1 MVCLALPLTA
11 HAQQWHVTTTP
22 TVVIGDGAIAQEQF
36 ERIDDVAVLSDGRIV
51 VLDGQAPAV
60 RLYTAA
66 GRWIRDIGRTGEG
79 PGEYQDPIAIAAVPD
94 GIAILDRSGR
104 LEVVSLEGRA
114 VRSDRVPLAEL
125 RGERFTLL
133 PVRPLADGTVL
144 MRAQE
149 RVFGRVSGEYR
160 QQGGL
165 FRARDNRVTD
175 SIGWFVDDSG
185 RTDRTGVPVPRPYLP
200 TTGMLV
206 ATGGNRIV
214 VMTADQPT
222 VAVLDL
228 RGRRV
233 AQWRVPGGPGSVDE
247 ADINRVRNSLI
258 RGFAGN
264 DLRVVREWH
273 MGRPVMRR
281 APYAA
286 SILISAARPGE
297 VWLERWG
304 RVQNRAMWLVVHE
317 SGSRLGEVELP
328 PGVELIGLGQDFLMG
343 LVRDEDDVESVVR
356 LALRAP

>member
-1 MVCLALPLTA
+1 
-11 HAQQWHVTTTP
+11 
-22 TVVIGDGAIAQEQF
+22 
-36 ERIDDVAVLSDGRIV
+36 
-51 VLDGQAPAV
+51 
-60 RLYTAA
+60 
-66 GRWIRDIGRTGEG
+66 
-79 PGEYQDPIAIAAVPD
+79 
-94 GIAILDRSGR
+94 
-104 LEVVSLEGRA
+104 
-114 VRSDRVPLAEL
+114 
-125 RGERFTLL
+125 
-133 PVRPLADGTVL
+133 
-144 MRAQE
+144 
-149 RVFGRVSGEYR
+149 
-160 QQGGL
+160 L